1 MPKLSVAVNPSPQG
15 YNSSDHPA
23 LVPANRGQKI
33 QGFLCDQTGL
43 LRASMQTQT
52 IHTFPVAPDGVAYW
66 YGESSDLDQMLVI
79 SGGSLW
85 VAKCLAV
92 NDGFATW
99 GTFANVGSGFLTG
112 QQVRWSFYDV
122 ETIFVQEG
130 GIQPLRYDGNGLYQ
144 LGISGPVA
152 APLAVPGIPSGGA
165 ASVKLGTI
173 QYCYSYFDS
182 KFRESEVGPT
192 SSINYTTFAGK
203 DGYIKID
210 FGTDP
215 QIAGVY
221 LYATTQGSNTQYRI
235 ATMLKANHTVIW
247 EDNKLDSIVNT
258 GTQAPHPGQFTIPN
272 PASCIAI
279 EKRQIFLNDTT
290 SAKVMQVNNIDS
302 PTQWA
307 DVTVSPADGTR
318 IAISASAGSQIVAMQ
333 PFGSLMAIWTRSG
346 FMHLY
351 GDNPTNFTLK
361 QVHSKG
367 CLSASSAVWCDNLVA
382 ALMQDGRFWNIAD
395 VYVFRIDPMDNDIQK
410 DIVAHT
416 EAEKQAACACF
427 FDNRYMVSIGDT
439 LYLYDFKADNS
450 WTTAQWIDPVSGNA
464 SQFNS
469 IMAINQKGGK
479 PMVYMTNSTTKELLA
494 LDVNS
499 SSNTITNGI
508 YNSHMF
514 VSPEDQQR
522 QDVKKR
528 VKRFKQE
535 GSCASGT
542 TATAT
547 LTLVLDRSRR
557 LTYSVQ
563 GPYRQYENIMF
574 YLEFPPAMTDARE
587 ISVELSSLTGLNLVL
602 EKQDLQTVSMD

>member
-1 MPKLSVAVNPSPQG
+1 MPKLSVSVNPASQG
-15 YNSSDHPA
+15 YNSSDHPS
-23 LVPANRGQKI
+23 LVPANRAQAI
-33 QGFLCDQTGL
+33 QGFICDQTGL
-43 LRASMQTQT
+43 LRASMELQT
-52 IHTFPVAPDGVAYW
+52 IAQFPAGVDGCAYW
-66 YGESSDLDQMLVI
+66 YGVSSDLDQMLVI

-85 VAKCLAV
+85 AANCLSIS
-92 NDGFATW
+92 DGFATW
-99 GTFANVGSGFLTG
+99 GTFANVGSGFNTG
-112 QQVRWSFYDV
+112 QQVRWGFYDV

-152 APLAVPGIPSGGA
+152 APLALPGIPSGGA
-165 ASVKLGTI
+165 SSVKLGTI

-182 KFRESEVGPT
+182 KFRESEVGPLA
-192 SSINYTTFAGK
+192 SINYTTFAGK
-203 DGYIKID
+203 DGLIKIE

-221 LYATTQGSNTQYRI
+221 LYATTQGSNNQYRI
-235 ATMLKANHTVIW
+235 ATMLKANHTNLW
-247 EDNKLDSIVNT
+247 EDNKLDTIVNT

-290 SAKVMQVNNIDS
+290 NAKVMQVNNIDS

-367 CLSASSAVWCDNLVA
+367 CMSASSAVWCDNMVV

-395 VYVFRIDPMDNDIQK
+395 VYIFRIDPMDNDIQR
-410 DIVAHT
+410 DITAHT
-416 EAEKQAACACF
+416 EAEKESACACF

-439 LYLYDFKADNS
+439 LYLYDFKADTS
-450 WTTAQWIDPVSGNA
+450 WTTNQWADPISGLP
-464 SQFNS
+464 SRFNG

-479 PMVYMTNSTTKELLA
+479 PMVYATNATTNELVA
-494 LDVNS
+494 IDVNS
-499 SSNTITNGI
+499 ENNLLQNGV
-508 YNSHMF
+508 YNSHVF
-514 VSPEDQQR
+514 VSQEDQQR
-522 QDVKKR
+522 PDVKKR

-535 GSCASGT
+535 GKCSPGT
-542 TATAT
+542 SMTATM
-547 LTLVLDRSRR
+547 TLVLDRSRR
-557 LTYSVQ
+557 ISYPVT
-563 GPYRQYENIMF
+563 GPYRPYENIMF
-574 YLEFPPAMTDARE
+574 YQEFPPAMADGRE
-587 ISVELSSLTGLNLVL
+587 VSVELSDITGTNVVL
-602 EKQDLQTVSMD
+602 EKQELQTVSVD